1 MLFTCASRV
10 LNEAAP
16 IVCASEFAADRPVV
30 VQQIGSLGGFRLLS
44 ASFWLLL
51 VMLCVII
58 SNIEVVMLISDWK
71 QAL

>member
-1 MLFTCASRV
+1 V

-44 ASFWLLL
+44 ASFCLLL
-51 VMLCVII
+51 VRWCVIT
-58 SNIEVVMLISDWK
+58 SHKEDF
-71 QAL
+71 AHF

>member
-1 MLFTCASRV
+1 MLSICASCV
-10 LNEAAP
+10 LDEAAP

-51 VMLCVII
+51 VMLSVII
-58 SNIEVVMLISDWK
+58 SNIEGC
-71 QAL
+71 AHF